1 MKRVSYLLALRKALN
16 RSMEKEEE
24 FHTGKEGCVL
34 RANKIN

>member
-16 RSMEKEEE
+16 RSMEKEE